1 MPPILKILSVII
13 VFWCIFTNKITPEA
27 AVTYSKSGTNI
38 KGKKCL
44 KNGAKDTLGFSTTYH
59 RK

>member
-1 MPPILKILSVII
+1 MPPILKFLSVL

-38 KGKKCL
+38 KGKKWL
-44 KNGAKDTLGFSTTYH
+44 KNGAKDNF
-59 RK
+59 RF